1 MSYRMYWRAGRL
13 AAVISAALLALP
25 IAASTAD
32 AADSVAPIVTIN
44 NGKIRGAA
52 VDGGYAFRGLPY
64 AAAPVGDLRWR
75 APRPSA
81 DWRGVRDA
89 TQYAPSSPQ
98 SPSPFAPEGPQ
109 SEDSLYLNVS
119 TPTLR
124 GGARKPVIVWI
135 HGGGLTGDGAR
146 NYDATKLA
154 ADGTVVVTLN
164 YRLGL
169 LGVLAHPALA
179 NADGSTGNYGL
190 MDQQAALRWV
200 RRNIARFGG
209 DPHNVTIAGQSAGG
223 LSVLAHMVSRDS
235 RGLFQRAIVM
245 SGAFALNQ
253 QPLAEAEA
261 QNQALLDRA
270 GITDQSAAALRRL
283 PVETLVNALSGAAI
297 PGVVDGKVLT
307 ESIGSALAS
316 GRFAHVPL
324 LTGVVHNE
332 NRLFV
337 GLRAPVVN
345 GHNVMLPEPVT
356 PESYPRVIAAVLG
369 VSPERAAAIVAEYP
383 LSAYPSPTEAFS
395 AVVSDAGFV
404 HGALELERA
413 VAKYAPVFAYSFDD
427 DSAPLRYTPPTFL
440 PQVATHSSDVQYYFD
455 LPHTPVPASLSADQE
470 RLASSMRK
478 AWTNFAAGR
487 APWPEFGSSERVMTL
502 NTTASQI
509 ETTFAS
515 DHHDDLWQ

>member
-1 MSYRMYWRAGRL
+1 MSPRNSWRPRTL
-13 AAVISAALLALP
+13 LAVISAAVIALSV
-25 IAASTAD
+25 AVATAD
-32 AADSVAPIVTIN
+32 AEVTATPLVKIE
-44 NGKIRGAA
+44 NGKIRGAV

-75 APRPSA
+75 APRPAA

-89 TQYAPSSPQ
+89 TQYGPSAPQ
-98 SPSPFAPEGPQ
+98 SPGPFTPEGPQ

-124 GGARKPVIVWI
+124 SRDHKPVIVWI
-135 HGGGLTGDGAR
+135 HGGGLTIDGAR

-154 ADGTVVVTLN
+154 AAGTVVVTLN

-179 NADGSTGNYGL
+179 TDDGSTGNYGL

-200 RRNIARFGG
+200 QRNIAQFGG

-253 QPLAEAEA
+253 QSLAEAEA
-261 QNQALLDRA
+261 HNQALLTAA
-270 GITDQSAAALRRL
+270 GVTDQSADALRRL
-283 PVETLVNALSGAAI
+283 PVKTLVDALPGAAI
-297 PGVVDGKVLT
+297 PGVVDGEVLT

-332 NRLFV
+332 NALFAN
-337 GLRAPVVN
+337 APVVN
-345 GHNVMLPEPVT
+345 GHNVPLPEPVT
-356 PESYPRVIAAVLG
+356 AESYERVIAAVLG
-369 VSPERAAAIVAEYP
+369 VSPERAAAIAAAYP
-383 LSAYPSPTEAFS
+383 LSAYPSPAAAFS
-395 AVVSDAGFV
+395 VVVSDAGFV
-404 HGALELERA
+404 SGAIKLERTA
-413 VAKYAPVFAYSFDD
+413 SKYAPVYAYEFND
-427 DSAPLRYTPPTFL
+427 DSAPQRFAPPGFL
-440 PQVATHSSDVQYYFD
+440 PPIATHSSDTQYYFD
-455 LPHTPVPASLSADQE
+455 LPHTPVPATLNPDQE
-470 RLASSMRK
+470 RLASSMRE
-478 AWTNFAAGR
+478 AWANFAAGR
-487 APWPEFGSSERVMTL
+487 APWAEFGSAERVMSL
-502 NTTASQI
+502 NTTGSQI
-509 ETTFAS
+509 ETDFAAK
-515 DHHDDLWQ
+515 HHDDLYQ